1 MEQFGNEVEKMYIVV
16 KTHNSIFSPFY
27 LVIFKV
33 FSIFAAQSLKINSY
47 EKSTLCYSGIVY

>member
-1 MEQFGNEVEKMYIVV
+1 MRMVV
-16 KTHNSIFSPFY
+16 KTHISIFSPFY

-47 EKSTLCYSGIVY
+47 EKSTLCYSGIVNKTGG